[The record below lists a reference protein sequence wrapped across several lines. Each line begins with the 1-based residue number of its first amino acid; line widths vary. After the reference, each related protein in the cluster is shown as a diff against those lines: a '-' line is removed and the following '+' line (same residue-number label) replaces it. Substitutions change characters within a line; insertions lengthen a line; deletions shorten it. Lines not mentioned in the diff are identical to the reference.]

1 MRVQILSKQLS
12 SITHVVIYTK
22 CIIHI
27 SSNYN
32 SNSKL
37 LTLTFLFDFL
47 PFFLQI
53 LFLRFTSLENN
64 SNGENDHPNNHPRD
78 IYSEILAQVVLS
90 SEDYRL

>member
-27 SSNYN
+27 SSNHNFNY
-32 SNSKL
+32 KL
-37 LTLTFLFDFL
+37 LTLTFLFNFL
-47 PFFLQI
+47 PFLLHI

-64 SNGENDHPNNHPRD
+64 SHGENDHPDDHP
-78 IYSEILAQVVLS
+78 
-90 SEDYRL
+90 